1 MPLYE
6 FKCEACGKQFEELIR
21 SMTER
26 RRPKCP
32 RCRSP
37 RVRKCFSTF
46 AMSGTSRSRASA
58 NAGAGGGCATCSGG
72 SCATCG
78 R

>member
-6 FKCEACGKQFEELIR
+6 FACDACGKGFEELFR

-32 RCRSP
+32 HCKSGN
-37 RVRKCFSTF
+37 VHKVFSTF
-46 AMSGTSRSRASA
+46 AAAGGEASKGT
-58 NAGAGGGCATCSGG
+58 AGGGCATCPAG
-72 SCATCG
+72 SCATGG

>member
-6 FKCEACGKQFEELIR
+6 FTCDKCGRLFEELIR

-32 RCRSP
+32 RCGSP
-37 RVRKCFSTF
+37 NVRKRFSTF
-46 AMSGTSRSRASA
+46 AMSGTTRGKGA
-58 NAGAGGGCATCSGG
+58 AGGGDGCATCHGR
-72 SCATCG
+72 SCATCH
-78 R
+78 